1 MRHIIHRHKI
11 VWSDK
16 IFFISALYGF
26 LFLALSLMINYATG
40 TYATE
45 QAGNAVNDIFLDN
58 LPTLNVN
65 FIFID
70 GFILFILLIIV
81 LVMHQPKRIPFVAKT
96 MALFIF
102 TRAMFM
108 IMTHIGPFPIQS
120 PLETGDI
127 IGKFIFKGDLF
138 FSGHTGLSFLMA
150 LIFWPHRRLGMIF
163 FATSVIFAAS
173 ALLGHLHYSID
184 VFAAYFITYSIFKLA
199 QKLFAGDYE
208 IMMK

>member
-1 MRHIIHRHKI
+1 
-11 VWSDK
+11 
-16 IFFISALYGF
+16 
-26 LFLALSLMINYATG
+26 
-40 TYATE
+40 
-45 QAGNAVNDIFLDN
+45 
-58 LPTLNVN
+58 
-65 FIFID
+65 
-70 GFILFILLIIV
+70 
-81 LVMHQPKRIPFVAKT
+81 
-96 MALFIF
+96 
-102 TRAMFM
+102 
-108 IMTHIGPFPIQS
+108 MTHIGPFPIQS

-163 FATSVIFAAS
+163 FAASVIFAAS

-208 IMMK
+208 IMQK